1 MILYEIADNES
12 QEYKKDFIHDT
23 FSPESITLAVRG
35 RSSDLF
41 PPCGLPALILGS
53 DPKDGTELVLKL
65 TATGIVPDSH
75 RIPFSLDTD
84 DCPY

>member
-41 PPCGLPALILGS
+41 PSCGLPTLLGS
-53 DPKDGTELVLKL
+53 DRKMARSLFETYSYGYSPGFS
-65 TATGIVPDSH
+65 PDSLFI
-75 RIPFSLDTD
+75 R
-84 DCPY
+84 

>member
-23 FSPESITLAVRG
+23 FSPESITLAVIG

-41 PPCGLPALILGS
+41 PSCGLPTL
-53 DPKDGTELVLKL
+53 
-65 TATGIVPDSH
+65 
-75 RIPFSLDTD
+75 
-84 DCPY
+84 

>member
-41 PPCGLPALILGS
+41 PFVRPSHLVGS
-53 DPKDGTELVLKL
+53 DRKMARSLFETYSYGYSPGFS
-65 TATGIVPDSH
+65 PDSLFT
-75 RIPFSLDTD
+75 R
-84 DCPY
+84 

>member
-41 PPCGLPALILGS
+41 PSCGLPTLH
-53 DPKDGTELVLKL
+53 
-65 TATGIVPDSH
+65 H
-75 RIPFSLDTD
+75 RQ
-84 DCPY
+84 